1 MIIFN
6 SLDKI
11 DITGPA
17 VVAMGNFDGIHRG
30 HRALIEQAVKDA
42 HSIGA
47 ASAVFTFSEN
57 PRNILAGHTVVRNI
71 VYPEDKIELI
81 RKLGVDYLF
90 SLPFDEYLMKQM
102 PEDFVKDILIGKLH
116 TVETVCGFNFTY
128 GYKAGG
134 NADTLKA
141 AGEELGF
148 KAQIVPAVMDGGDVI
163 SSTLIRQKITE
174 GDVER
179 ASKLLGRNYSIKGT
193 VVHGNH
199 IGRTIGF
206 PTCNITVDETMITP
220 ANGVYFTYCHV
231 DGERCCS
238 VTNVG
243 NKPTIGTYDKNI
255 ETNILDFNRDIY
267 GHTVTIEFLKR
278 RRTERKFS
286 GLDELQQEIDR
297 DKAAARDYHRAKG
310 PVMRS

>member
-6 SLDKI
+6 SLDKT
-11 DITGPA
+11 DIQEPT

-30 HRALIEQAVKDA
+30 HRALIQQAVEDA
-42 HSIGA
+42 HA
-47 ASAVFTFSEN
+47 AGVKSTVFTFSEN

-81 RKLGVDYLF
+81 RELGVDYLV
-90 SLPFDEYLMKQM
+90 SVPFNESLMKQL
-102 PEDFVKDILIGKLH
+102 PDDFVKDILVGKFNV
-116 TVETVCGFNFTY
+116 TETVCGFNFTY

-134 NADTLKA
+134 NAETLKA
-141 AGEELGF
+141 AGKELGF
-148 KAQIVPAVMDGGDVI
+148 SAKVIPAITDGDDTI
-163 SSTLIRQKITE
+163 SSTLIRQKIAE

-179 ASKLLGRNYSIKGT
+179 AAQLLGRNYSIKGT
-193 VVHGNH
+193 VVHGNE

-220 ANGVYFTYCHV
+220 ANGVYFSYCHV
-231 DGERCCS
+231 DGKRYCS

-255 ETNILDFNRDIY
+255 ETNILDFDRDIY
-267 GHTVTIEFLKR
+267 GQTVTVEFLKR
-278 RRTERKFS
+278 RRMERKFS
-286 GLDELQQEIDR
+286 GIEELQSEINK
-297 DKAAARDYHRAKG
+297 DKAAARNYHRARG
-310 PVMRS
+310 PVMHS

>member
-1 MIIFN
+1 MIIFD

-11 DITGPA
+11 NINEPC

-30 HRALIEQAVKDA
+30 HRALIEQAVNDA
-42 HSIGA
+42 RSMGA

-57 PRNILAGHTVVRNI
+57 PRNILAGHKVVRNI

-81 RKLGVDYLF
+81 RELGVDFLF
-90 SLPFDEYLMKQM
+90 SVPFDEYLMKQT
-102 PEDFVKDILIGKLH
+102 PDEFTEDILAGKFH
-116 TVETVCGFNFTY
+116 AVETVCGFNFTY
-128 GYKAGG
+128 GYKALG
-134 NADTLKA
+134 NADILKE
-141 AGEELGF
+141 AGERLGF
-148 KAQIVPAVMDGGDVI
+148 RAQIIPAITDGGETI
-163 SSTLIRQKITE
+163 SSTLIR
-174 GDVER
+174 VER
-179 ASKLLGRNYSIKGT
+179 ASQLLGRNYSIKGI

-206 PTCNITVDETMITP
+206 PTCNITVDDSMITP

-255 ETNILDFNRDIY
+255 ETNILDFDRDIY

-286 GLDELQQEIDR
+286 GLDELQSEIDR
-297 DKAAARDYHRAKG
+297 DKAAARNYHMANG
-310 PVMRS
+310 PVMGS